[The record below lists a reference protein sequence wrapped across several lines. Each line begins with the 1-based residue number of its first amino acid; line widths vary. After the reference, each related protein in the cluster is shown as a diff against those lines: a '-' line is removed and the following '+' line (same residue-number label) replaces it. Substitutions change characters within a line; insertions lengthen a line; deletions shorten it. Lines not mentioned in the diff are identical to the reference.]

1 MQRGRDAL
9 NAITINRKPITMPV
23 IIEFIHSKLLDFYRR
38 RWRRISARIA
48 GVATLNKGVVH
59 TYMTQEQ
66 NQHSVE
72 MFRDYPDIITIID
85 LQAMLHIGRNAA
97 YKLLQDNSIVSIRV
111 GKKYIIPK
119 ASVSSFITE
128 GVQK

>member
-1 MQRGRDAL
+1 MS
-9 NAITINRKPITMPV
+9 NTKN
-23 IIEFIHSKLLDFYRR
+23 
-38 RWRRISARIA
+38 
-48 GVATLNKGVVH
+48 
-59 TYMTQEQ
+59 EQ
-66 NQHSVE
+66 STE
-72 MFRDYPDIITIID
+72 MFKDYPDIITIID

-119 ASVSSFITE
+119 VSVANFVVD

>member
-1 MQRGRDAL
+1 MRVFG
-9 NAITINRKPITMPV
+9 
-23 IIEFIHSKLLDFYRR
+23 EFLISILDH
-38 RWRRISARIA
+38 WHIPPP
-48 GVATLNKGVVH
+48 GVAQTSAVSEGGHPKQRRLH
-59 TYMTQEQ
+59 THMTNHVNE
-66 NQHSVE
+66 HSAE
-72 MFRDYPDIITIID
+72 MFKDYPDIITILD

-119 ASVSSFITE
+119 ASVASFITE